1 MIPSSSKSE
10 GASGKQNDTELA
22 EKWMAFPTVG
32 SKMPP
37 ASTEIL
43 EETSKIKITQLLN
56 QKIGEQG
63 IVDNLDGGKSNK
75 KNESLRSSWDRI
87 KMSTEIVSDSTRT
100 SNESS
105 YSLESA
111 IPRVSQELKD
121 ALSTLQQTFVVSDAT
136 RPDCPI
142 MYASTGFFS
151 MTGYSA
157 KEIIGRNCRFLQGPD
172 TDKLEIAKIREAV
185 RTGKSYCGRL
195 LNYKKDGTKFWNL
208 LTVTPI
214 RDANGNIVKYIG

>member
-1 MIPSSSKSE
+1 MIPSSCKSE
-10 GASGKQNDTELA
+10 GASGMLTDTEPT

-43 EETSKIKITQLLN
+43 EETSKIKSTQLLN
-56 QKIGEQG
+56 QKLGEQG

-75 KNESLRSSWDRI
+75 KSESQRSSWDRNKI
-87 KMSTEIVSDSTRT
+87 STEIVSDSART
-100 SNESS
+100 SIESS

-142 MYASTGFFS
+142 VYASTGFFS

-157 KEIIGRNCRFLQGPD
+157 KEIIGRNWCVLRPVFSPSF
-172 TDKLEIAKIREAV
+172 KRSI
-185 RTGKSYCGRL
+185 
-195 LNYKKDGTKFWNL
+195 
-208 LTVTPI
+208 
-214 RDANGNIVKYIG
+214 